1 MARRNEERLELY
13 GTREIRKILSCSARY
28 AIQLMHMFE
37 YRGQMY
43 KIGRSLK
50 VSKMA
55 FDIWLWQQQVQGHNN
70 GGI

>member
-1 MARRNEERLELY
+1 MSIELY
-13 GTREIRKILSCSARY
+13 GTKEVRKLLGCSPRY

-43 KIGRSLK
+43 RIGRTLK

-55 FDIWLWQQQVQGHNN
+55 FDMWLREQRVKGATE
-70 GGI
+70 